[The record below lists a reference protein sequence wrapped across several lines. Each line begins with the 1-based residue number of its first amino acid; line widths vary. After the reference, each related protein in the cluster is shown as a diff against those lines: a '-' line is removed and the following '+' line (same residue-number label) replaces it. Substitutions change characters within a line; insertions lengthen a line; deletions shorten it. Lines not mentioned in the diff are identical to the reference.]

1 MKYKAGDVVKLRDD
15 LEDGKK
21 YGTIRYAREMD
32 FIKGKPMEL
41 IAKSTVFGNC
51 YITKDENDVE
61 WYISDE
67 MKEGLWEECKPKL
80 KLIDIINKIANG
92 ELKEGTKVNL
102 IADDYLKKLYYD
114 GELIRFVASDNIY
127 AFTPKDINDEDEYEL
142 IEPNHFAD
150 AGGMT
155 EPTECEHE
163 WKIGRIRDTIDPLQ
177 VVAFQRCEKCGMT
190 KIIEEIEE
198 IDYVKWAMATKDVKL
213 QILMDKIKE
222 LTQKV
227 NAQTTVLLSQGR
239 EIKEIKEQ

>member
-41 IAKSTVFGNC
+41 IAKTTVFENC

-67 MKEGLWEECKPKL
+67 MIQGLWGECKGITYEPYKEKPNKY
-80 KLIDIINKIANG
+80 KLIEVLNKIANG

-150 AGGMT
+150 VGGMAKHLREDAKMI
-155 EPTECEHE
+155 EPTDNTTEKIEELKQLDMDFAEIDFSSHE
-163 WKIGRIRDTIDPLQ
+163 EYARCAIQ
-177 VVAFQRCEKCGMT
+177 VLARKMT
-190 KIIEEIEE
+190 KQ
-198 IDYVKWAMATKDVKL
+198 IDKL
-213 QILMDKIKE
+213 NEVIRKLNKE
-222 LTQKV
+222 D
-227 NAQTTVLLSQGR
+227 NN
-239 EIKEIKEQ
+239 E

>member
-41 IAKSTVFGNC
+41 IAKTTVFENC

-67 MKEGLWEECKPKL
+67 MIQGLWGECKGITYEPYKEKTNKY
-80 KLIDIINKIANG
+80 KLIEVLNKIANG

-127 AFTPKDINDEDEYEL
+127 AFTPKDINDEDDYEL
-142 IEPNHFAD
+142 IEPYHYAD
-150 AGGMT
+150 VGGIAKHLR
-155 EPTECEHE
+155 E
-163 WKIGRIRDTIDPLQ
+163 DTKMIEDTDN
-177 VVAFQRCEKCGMT
+177 T
-190 KIIEEIEE
+190 KIEELKQLDMDFSE
-198 IDYVKWAMATKDVKL
+198 IDFSSHEEYARCAIQVLAREMIKQIGKL
-213 QILMDKIKE
+213 NEVIR
-222 LTQKV
+222 
-227 NAQTTVLLSQGR
+227 VLNKRS
-239 EIKEIKEQ
+239 